1 MSRRE
6 FATPE
11 RPASSETRIPLLVL
25 EDASSPSPLP
35 AGTVQRYET
44 IRVTTASEAMEAL
57 FRLRT
62 HPRGRSAVLLADPF
76 FPFLSAVVRRA
87 RILLPDALLMASAL
101 DLRAMHDVVLPPEG
115 VKRLSAPEVR
125 AELARRA
132 ESA

>member
-6 FATPE
+6 FATPD

-25 EDASSPSPLP
+25 EDASSPSSLP
-35 AGTVQRYET
+35 AGTVQLYET
-44 IRVTTASEAMEAL
+44 IRVTTASDAMEAL

-87 RILLPDALLMASAL
+87 RILLPDALLMTAAI
-101 DLRAMHDVVLPPEG
+101 DLLAMHDIVLPPEG
-115 VKRLSAPEVR
+115 MARMSAPEVT

-132 ESA
+132 ASA